1 MPSTLASPTSL
12 RPDEKPLAEYRAVS
26 RAALAA
32 AGLGVASAAVL
43 LTPLLAPV
51 AVAAA
56 ITAALALRAIGN
68 SKGQLVGRV
77 PALAGLCLAA
87 LFLAW
92 GVAQNVSRQAALEAN
107 SRRVCGSFFKLIQ
120 DGQFERAH
128 QYKLPPANRIS
139 DAKALKEYYAQNIEA
154 QRDLQAFKSQAGVLA
169 LVAAGSS
176 AKLEFGGLTAA
187 IPEGFTD
194 HIQVK
199 YTLQRSPSQGGPL
212 PLWIN
217 LARRRNE
224 QTGNRHWEV
233 ASLDTN
239 PPPSAQ

>member
-26 RAALAA
+26 RAAVAA
-32 AGLGVASAAVL
+32 AALGLASAVVL

-51 AVAAA
+51 ALAA
-56 ITAALALRAIGN
+56 IVTAAVALRAIGKSN
-68 SKGQLVGRV
+68 GQLVGRI

-92 GVAQNVSRQAALEAN
+92 GVTKNVSRQAALEAN
-107 SRRVCGSFFKLIQ
+107 ARRVCESFFALIQ
-120 DGQFERAH
+120 NGQLERAH
-128 QYKLPPANRIS
+128 QYKMPPANRIS
-139 DAKALKEYYAQNIEA
+139 DAAALKEYYSKNTEA
-154 QRDLQAFKSQAGVLA
+154 KQDLQAFKSQAGVLA
-169 LVAAGSS
+169 IVAAGSG
-176 AKLEFGGLTAA
+176 AKLEFGGMTVA

-199 YTLQRSPSQGGPL
+199 YTLHRSPSQGGSL

-224 QTGNRHWEV
+224 QSGSSHWELT
-233 ASLDTN
+233 SLDTN
-239 PPPSAQ
+239 PPASTR